1 MFVYVLLTTSIG
13 PLFSIGSEIL
23 TAVSPRQTMKFHNRN
38 TCVRKKSFPH
48 ITRGDIQTSAIWY
61 LVVLYCDQIEL
72 KGFGWQVELENEGV
86 NDSHRD
92 VLSVKNSLS
101 RAVKSPLCWHEI
113 QSKANHHSLTFK
125 DYEQAG
131 GKTCDNYIAIVN
143 PDFPSLKNLEH
154 CGFICLQGFEK
165 INFTHL
171 SREEDHRLPLHLPG
185 VEPHSC
191 STTLGQGPGVGTGG
205 ALFPPHPPA
214 NTGKLPSYLLWH
226 WTQSTAQPNHRS
238 PYDAVSAG
246 LKILCFTA
254 TNASVPTLVIGI
266 TGILQNRSREE
277 IISEA
282 TVKFELCAVPK
293 M

>member
-92 VLSVKNSLS
+92 VLSIKNSLS

-143 PDFPSLKNLEH
+143 PDFPKSKKPRTLWIYLFTRFWKNQ
-154 CGFICLQGFEK
+154 FYTSQQGRR
-165 INFTHL
+165 
-171 SREEDHRLPLHLPG
+171 S
-185 VEPHSC
+185 
-191 STTLGQGPGVGTGG
+191 Q
-205 ALFPPHPPA
+205 APPPPA
-214 NTGKLPSYLLWH
+214 WSG
-226 WTQSTAQPNHRS
+226 
-238 PYDAVSAG
+238 
-246 LKILCFTA
+246 
-254 TNASVPTLVIGI
+254 ASQL
-266 TGILQNRSREE
+266 
-277 IISEA
+277 
-282 TVKFELCAVPK
+282 
-293 M
+293 